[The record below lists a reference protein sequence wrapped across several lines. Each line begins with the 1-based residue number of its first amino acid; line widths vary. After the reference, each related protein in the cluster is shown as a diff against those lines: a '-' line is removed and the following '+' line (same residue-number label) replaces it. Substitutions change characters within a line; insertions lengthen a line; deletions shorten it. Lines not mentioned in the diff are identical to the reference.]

1 VNLRNHY
8 RKVRELQ
15 EALVE
20 PYLILRSHATPDGGR
35 EGVLTEVPRHLAAE
49 MIADGRARLA
59 DEADAKRFRERA
71 EPLVEVK
78 AAKHARAPKD

>member
-1 VNLRNHY
+1 MNLRAHY

-15 EALVE
+15 ETLPEPFLV
-20 PYLILRSHATPDGGR
+20 LRSHATPDGGR

-59 DEADAKRFRERA
+59 DETDVKKFRDRPAQPGELR
-71 EPLVEVK
+71 
-78 AAKHARAPKD
+78 AAKNARPPKE

>member
-1 VNLRNHY
+1 MNLRNHY

-15 EALVE
+15 ETLVE
-20 PYLILRSHATPDGGR
+20 PFLVLRSHATPDGGR

-59 DEADAKRFRERA
+59 DEADAAKFRERA
-71 EPLVEVK
+71 EPLAEVK
-78 AAKHARAPKD
+78 VAKNARAPKD

>member
-15 EALVE
+15 ETLVE
-20 PYLILRSHATPDGGR
+20 PFLVLWSHATPDGGK

-59 DEADAKRFRERA
+59 DEAVAKRFRDKGEGA
-71 EPLVEVK
+71 VEVK
-78 AAKHARAPKD
+78 ATRNARATKE

>member
-1 VNLRNHY
+1 MNLRAHY

-15 EALVE
+15 ETLVE
-20 PYLILRSHATPDGGR
+20 PFLVLWSRATPDGGR

-59 DEADAKRFRERA
+59 DEDDAKKFRDRA
-71 EPLVEVK
+71 EPAVEIKV
-78 AAKHARAPKD
+78 AKNQRAPKE